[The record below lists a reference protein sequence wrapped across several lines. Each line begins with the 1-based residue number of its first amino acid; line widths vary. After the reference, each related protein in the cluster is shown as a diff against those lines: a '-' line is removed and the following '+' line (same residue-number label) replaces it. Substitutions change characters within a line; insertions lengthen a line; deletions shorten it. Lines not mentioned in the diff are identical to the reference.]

1 MKKLSVLIISFVL
14 TLSATAFSVCAAE
27 PIVSI
32 PVTDGNVYKNLYSVS
47 GDTAVEDET
56 AVPAEYDKLTGAV
69 DIRTTAYLTF
79 AVYVPKDGKYSFKL
93 SFTGSDFAAVKVGN
107 TVTKAYPDTAFSL
120 ELSKGLNLI
129 TCFGTICEQS
139 GAEITYSALFCENGL
154 NPIEGDFYLGGD
166 VNSDKSVDIRDLVRY
181 KKYFAK
187 TAEIKTAAADLNKD
201 GAVYADD
208 MTTLRKYLLGVE
220 NAQSAVSTDYELS
233 YVMRDNDVS
242 DSWNY

>member
-1 MKKLSVLIISFVL
+1 MKKLSVLIISVVL
-14 TLSATAFSVCAAE
+14 TLSAATFSVCAAE
-27 PIVSI
+27 PIVSV

-69 DIRTTAYLTF
+69 DIRTMAYLTF

-93 SFTGSDFAAVKVGN
+93 SFTGSGYAAVKVGN
-107 TVTKAYPDTAFSL
+107 TVTKAYPDTAFFL
-120 ELSKGLNLI
+120 KLSKGLNLI
-129 TCFGTICEQS
+129 TCFGATREQP

-154 NPIEGDFYLGGD
+154 NPIEGEFYVAGD

-181 KKYFAK
+181 KKFFAK
-187 TAEIKTAAADLNKD
+187 TAEIKTVIADLNKD
-201 GAVYADD
+201 GAVQADD
-208 MTTLRKYLLGVE
+208 MATLRQYLLGVE
-220 NAQSAVSTDYELS
+220 NVQSAVSTDYELS

-242 DSWNY
+242 DSWDY